1 MSSSILKI
9 PTAKVFEP
17 LLQPARYKGAYG
29 GRGSGKSHFFAEF
42 LVEEHMRYPGLRSVG
57 IREVQKS
64 LRESA
69 MRLIVDKI
77 RALGVSDRFQ
87 IHNDRIS
94 APGGGL
100 ILFQGMQDHTAESI
114 KSLEGIQRAWVEEA
128 QSLSE
133 RSLELLRPTIR
144 APGSELW
151 FSWNPKHESDAVD
164 QTLRAKTPPPKSIVV
179 EANYSDNPW
188 FPAELETERAYDE
201 SQNGHRYGHVWLGRY
216 EPMAIGAIWDSASIE
231 TNRVEKAPIL
241 DRVLVG
247 VDPAVSAQ
255 SGSNETGIIVAG
267 LGSDGR
273 GYVLDDFT
281 CIGGPNDWAG
291 RTVAALDRY
300 EADGVVIE
308 VNQGGDMVRH
318 TLQSQRR
325 AIRVIEVRATRGK
338 HVRAEPIAA
347 LYGLGLISHVGRF
360 PKLEDQMCRMT
371 AAGYE
376 GTGSPDRADALVW
389 VLTELF
395 PRLISKRGGQAAAIH
410 ADSDFKVI

>member
-1 MSSSILKI
+1 
-9 PTAKVFEP
+9 
-17 LLQPARYKGAYG
+17 
-29 GRGSGKSHFFAEF
+29 
-42 LVEEHMRYPGLRSVG
+42 MRHPGLRSVG

-77 RALGVSDRFQ
+77 ISLGGSDQFQ
-87 IHNDRIS
+87 VHHDRIVT
-94 APGGGL
+94 PGSGL

-151 FSWNPKHESDAVD
+151 FSWNPRHESDAID
-164 QTLRAKTPPPKSIVV
+164 QALRAKTPPPDAVVV
-179 EANYSDNPW
+179 EANYCDNPW
-188 FPAELETERAYDE
+188 FPVELDAERRYDE
-201 SQNGHRYGHVWLGRY
+201 THNAHRYGHVWLGHY
-216 EPMAIGAIWDSASIE
+216 EPMAVGAIWDPARIE
-231 TNRVEKAPIL
+231 KDRVEKPPTLERIL
-241 DRVLVG
+241 IG
-247 VDPAVSAQ
+247 VDPAVSAK
-255 SGSNETGIIVAG
+255 SGSNETGIVVAG
-267 LGSDGR
+267 LGTDSR

-281 CIGGPNDWAG
+281 CIGGPKDWSERA
-291 RTVAALDRY
+291 VAALDRY
-300 EADGVVIE
+300 EADGIVIE

-325 AIRVIEVRATRGK
+325 AVRIIEVRATRGK

-347 LYGLGLISHVGRF
+347 LYGLGLVSHVGRF
-360 PKLEDQMCRMT
+360 AKLEDQMCRMT
-371 AAGYE
+371 ASGYE
-376 GTGSPDRADALVW
+376 GTGSPDRTDALVW

-395 PRLISKRGGQAAAIH
+395 PQLISTRGGRAAPVQ
-410 ADSDFKVI
+410 ADSDFSVV